1 VTEWISKGQTTGA
14 TALTVRG
21 KNIPRVVV
29 QILKNRGY
37 LDAKAVEEYFVPS
50 LDRLHDP
57 FLMSDMDRAVDRLLQ
72 AIRSKEKVLVHGD
85 YDTDGITASALI
97 VSVLQNHDVDV
108 EYYIPHRIEEGYG
121 LSMSGIAHAKKRG
134 CTLLVTVDCGITALD
149 EIAHARKNGM
159 DVIITDHHKP
169 SAELPQDCVIIN
181 PKRSG
186 DLYPFKELAGVGVAY
201 KLVQA
206 LFMKLQVPE
215 EKAYDF
221 LDLVALGT
229 VVDVVPLVDENRIL
243 VAYGLHKM
251 PKSHNLGIR
260 ALLEETGLKK
270 GVTAYHLGFVIG
282 PRINACGRV
291 SDARAALEL
300 LLTSDQKQATQIARM
315 LSTDNKKRQAIEQQI
330 FKDAIGRVTREK
342 YDDDRVL
349 VIADKAWHEGIVGI
363 VASRMSD
370 LFHKPAVL
378 LTLKQTSAKGSARSV
393 PGFDITDAL
402 ATCHELL
409 YRYGGHSQAAGLELD
424 PDNVTALRHRLN
436 EVARGYE
443 TAVFEKKYTYDTEL
457 ALEDITEDVLH
468 FLKFFE
474 PTGIANPQPVFLGS
488 SLEIVGVP
496 RIVGTDHLKFALR
509 SNDNAYEAIAYG
521 KGQMILDIEVG
532 RTRVDCLYSISED
545 SFFRKKKIVLKV
557 KDIKMV

>member
-1 VTEWISKGQTTGA
+1 MTEWISKEQTNGA

-29 QILKNRGY
+29 QILQNRGY
-37 LDAKAVEEYFVPS
+37 LDAKAIEGYFVPS

-97 VSVLQNHDVDV
+97 VSVLQNHEVDV

-121 LSMSGIAHAKKRG
+121 LSMSGIAYAKKRG
-134 CTLLVTVDCGITALD
+134 CTLLITVDCGITALD

-215 EKAYDF
+215 AKAYDF

-243 VAYGLHKM
+243 VTYGLHKM

-270 GVTAYHLGFVIG
+270 GVTAYHLGFIIG

-300 LLTSDQKQATQIARM
+300 LLTSDRKQATQLARM
-315 LSTDNKKRQAIEQQI
+315 LSTDNKKRQMIEEQI
-330 FKDAIGRVTREK
+330 FKDAIGRVTQEK
-342 YDDDRVL
+342 YGDDRVL

-409 YRYGGHSQAAGLELD
+409 YKYGGHSQAAGLELD
-424 PDNVTALRHRLN
+424 PNNVTALRHRLN

-443 TAVFEKKYTYDTEL
+443 TAVFEKKYTYDIEL
-457 ALEDITEDVLH
+457 ALEDINEDVLH

-496 RIVGTDHLKFALR
+496 RVVGADHLKFALR
-509 SNDNAYEAIAYG
+509 SNDSAYEAIAYG

-545 SFFRKKKIVLKV
+545 SFFRKKKVVLKV